1 MNILLDRQEQLI
13 RIDRFD
19 QVIGDLVTDS
29 LVHDA
34 FFFALG
40 NHDDRDIGIDRLD
53 LCQCF
58 QSGQPRHILV
68 QENNVERLFLTAFD
82 GVLPADY
89 RNHFI
94 SLILQEKDVGL

>member
-1 MNILLDRQEQLI
+1 MDILFDRQEQLV

-19 QVIGDLVTDS
+19 QVISDLVTDS

-34 FFFALG
+34 LFLALG
-40 NHDDRDIGIDRLD
+40 HHDDRDIGIDRLD
-53 LCQCF
+53 LRQCF
-58 QSGQPRHILV
+58 QSGKPRHILV
-68 QENNVERLFLTAFD
+68 QKNNVERFFLTAFD

-94 SLILQEKDVGL
+94 SLVLQEKDVGL